1 MWIIRLL
8 LPAALLVVIIAFAF
22 LNPGQKVEV
31 ELLFAYYRD
40 IPLAIVVLF
49 SILSGMLLM
58 FTLSVFHDLKI
69 RGQVRRLRQEN
80 RKLSGELT
88 TLRTSPFHDE
98 DPGEESLR

>member
-8 LPAALLVVIIAFAF
+8 LPAALLVLIIGFAF
-22 LNPGQKVEV
+22 LNPDQTVEV
-31 ELLFAYYRD
+31 DLFFAYYGGV
-40 IPLAIVVLF
+40 PLAIVVLF
-49 SILSGMLLM
+49 SILGGMLLM

-88 TLRTSPFHDE
+88 TLRTSPFQDE
-98 DPGEESLR
+98 EPAEESLR